1 MKDYMQL
8 EIISP
13 EKTLYAG
20 EVEKVL
26 LPGSKAP
33 FMVLANH
40 APMISLLQ
48 KGEIVWN
55 TQTGESRIAVSGGV
69 VEVKD
74 NLITVCTE

>member
-1 MKDYMQL
+1 MLL

-13 EKTLYAG
+13 EKTLYTG

-48 KGEIVWN
+48 KGDVVWN
-55 TQTGESRIAVSGGV
+55 TRSGESRIAVNGGV
-69 VEVKD
+69 VEVKG
-74 NLITVCTE
+74 NCITVCTE